1 MTKQGKTSFDNMMVT
16 TFNSTILFM
25 CMWTYDVMVNTNSFE
40 EGIFIYYFHHPSQ
53 FVLILFYKRIVVQ
66 PELEIY
72 ETY

>member
-40 EGIFIYYFHHPSQ
+40 EGI
-53 FVLILFYKRIVVQ
+53 
-66 PELEIY
+66 
-72 ETY
+72 